1 MVVLQFFV
9 YSFDLTSLLA
19 NEYTVFVMVALI
31 TIRRE
36 EFETLKYPI
45 YRARRRRC
53 MCLAGDA
60 SAPPA
65 VSDVA
70 SGGSDR
76 QWAARSVKH
85 TSLHTT
91 ATRAVSIRCD
101 VNA

>member
-1 MVVLQFFV
+1 MV
-9 YSFDLTSLLA
+9 
-19 NEYTVFVMVALI
+19 VALI

-36 EFETLKYPI
+36 EFETLKYLI
-45 YRARRRRC
+45 YRARRQWC

-65 VSDVA
+65 ASDVA
-70 SGGSDR
+70 TGGGR
-76 QWAARSVKH
+76 QWAARPVRH

-91 ATRAVSIRCD
+91 ATRAVSTRCD